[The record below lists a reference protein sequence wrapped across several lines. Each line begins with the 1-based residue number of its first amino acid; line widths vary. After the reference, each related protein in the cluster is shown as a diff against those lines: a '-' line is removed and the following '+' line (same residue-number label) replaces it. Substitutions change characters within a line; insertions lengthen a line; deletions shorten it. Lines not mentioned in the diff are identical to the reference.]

1 MPPLDIRQ
9 SARKKL
15 IERCIGGEI
24 STLDASIL
32 AGVTRRAIQK
42 NISQYKLHGDRVFI
56 HGNTGRSRQSEKYK
70 KLESSITSIFLNTT
84 IDGKNPFKSVTYQ
97 FFTEILAEYYG
108 INVSVN
114 FVKRILKKLG
124 HTSPVRHR
132 CRKSET
138 HHLLRPRKESTG
150 ELVQADGTEF
160 DWFMTGK
167 KYVIQGFVDDATG
180 YPVGLYM
187 TRNEC
192 LLGYIEAARNMLTQE
207 GLPVAIYPDKA
218 GIFFVNK
225 KTDDN
230 EKHLTQFG
238 VMMENLGI
246 DMFPAHSPQA
256 KGRIERF
263 WGTIKHRLP
272 QLLALRGITTV
283 EEANI
288 FLRDEFPRIY
298 RRWFPVKPKSKA
310 TSFVKADPLEIAK
323 VLRATFPAK
332 TDRAGVFTLMG
343 YRFFCP
349 QLPNK
354 KIRIFLNEQEGLWV
368 SPLENDTAYKV
379 HLVETDTSGPMPEV
393 MKDLIERVFL
403 RNAKPLWREV
413 YIDVDDVVLS
423 QIKRTRSA

>member
-1 MPPLDIRQ
+1 MELNQRQ
-9 SARKKL
+9 IAKKNL
-15 IERCIGGEI
+15 IERCLRGEI
-24 STLDASIL
+24 STLDAAIL
-32 AGVTRRAIQK
+32 AGRSRRSIQK
-42 NISQYKLHGDRVFI
+42 TLSQYRLYGDRAFI
-56 HGNTGRSRQSEKYK
+56 HGNTGKDKQTEKYK
-70 KLESSITSIFLNTT
+70 KLESTITDIFLNTT
-84 IDGKNPFKSVTYQ
+84 INGKNPFQAVTYQ
-97 FFTEILAEYYG
+97 FFTEILADYYN
-108 INVSVN
+108 IKVSVN
-114 FVKRILKKLG
+114 FVKKILKKLN

-132 CRKSET
+132 CKKSDT

-160 DWFMTGK
+160 DWFMNGK

-187 TRNEC
+187 TSNEC

-207 GLPVAIYPDKA
+207 GVPLAIYPDKA

-238 VMMENLGI
+238 IIMENLGI

-272 QLLALRGITTV
+272 ELFALKGITTV
-283 EEANI
+283 EQANI
-288 FLRDEFPRIY
+288 FLRDEFPQIY
-298 RRWFPVKPKSKA
+298 RKWFPVTPKKIQ
-310 TSFVKADPLEIAK
+310 TSFVKADPMEIAK
-323 VLRATFPAK
+323 ILKATFPAK
-332 TDRAGVFTLMG
+332 TDKVGVFSLKG
-343 YRFFCP
+343 YRFLCP
-349 QLPNK
+349 ELPNR

-368 SPLENDTAYKV
+368 SPLENDTVYKV
-379 HLVETDTSGPMPEV
+379 QLVETDTSGPMPDV

-403 RNAKPLWREV
+403 KNAKPLWREV
-413 YIDVDDVVLS
+413 YIDVDDIVLS
-423 QIKRTRSA
+423 KIKRKKSA